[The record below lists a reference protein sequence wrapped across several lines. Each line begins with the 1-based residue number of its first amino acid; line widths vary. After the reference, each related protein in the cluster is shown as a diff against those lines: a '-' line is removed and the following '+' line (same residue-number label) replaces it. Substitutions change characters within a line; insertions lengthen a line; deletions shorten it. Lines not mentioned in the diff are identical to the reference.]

1 MKKPIFRVFIT
12 YEIKTIKGVKRGR
25 KGVLDTFVLTSNLE
39 EIKKDKETINR
50 ICYVNK
56 KKPDDVKI
64 NFLNIEIEDQ
74 YGETINRFPEEY

>member
-12 YEIKTIKGVKRGR
+12 YEIKTKKGVRRGK

-39 EIKKDKETINR
+39 EIKKDEDTINR

-56 KKPDDVKI
+56 KKPDDVQIK
-64 NFLNIEIEDQ
+64 FLDIEIENQ
-74 YGETINRFPEEY
+74 YGETNDRFPEEY